1 MNEYLDKALEKLRG
15 AKAPT
20 GQREAVVFKPV
31 VAALED
37 FCRQDAELSLIHI

>member
-20 GQREAVVFKPV
+20 GQREAVLL
-31 VAALED
+31 ALP
-37 FCRQDAELSLIHI
+37 R